1 MESALLS
8 TFIAQRPPPGPPALI
23 TTAEAARRLG
33 VSRERVRQLLEN
45 GMLAGFRIEGRAR
58 ARYVDLEGEWTEN
71 DRVLF
76 SVQEVARRAGMSTST
91 IRRLIEIGRMEAFR
105 LEGDRR
111 VYVALD

>member
-1 MESALLS
+1 
-8 TFIAQRPPPGPPALI
+8 
-23 TTAEAARRLG
+23 
-33 VSRERVRQLLEN
+33 
-45 GMLAGFRIEGRAR
+45 MLAGFRIEGRAR

>member
-1 MESALLS
+1 
-8 TFIAQRPPPGPPALI
+8 
-23 TTAEAARRLG
+23 
-33 VSRERVRQLLEN
+33 
-45 GMLAGFRIEGRAR
+45 MLAGFRIEGRAR

-105 LEGDRR
+105 LEGDSAPSRR
-111 VYVALD
+111 E